1 MAKPTKPIVA
11 KTTSS
16 KAVKPVAKTVK
27 KVEKKPVVKKVTAAK
42 KESAKPV
49 PAKVSV
55 RKPSTRPTAKKAVPA
70 KAAQKKVVP
79 SKPVAKPVVK
89 KAAAT
94 KQVAKISATAKPSHK
109 PMVKKAVTAK
119 PVAKPLVKKVVTAK
133 PVAKPLVKK
142 VVTAKPVAK
151 PLVKKVVTAKPV
163 AKPLVKKVVVTKP
176 VAKPEVKKAGVA
188 KPVVKP
194 AEKKAVI
201 SKPVEKPVGKKV
213 AVVKP
218 AEKTKKGPVA
228 PAGKKVGA
236 APREEPPQDP
246 SDVTIE
252 KKLIALYSLQQI
264 DSQVDKIR
272 IIRGELPLEV
282 QDLED
287 EIAGLETRIENYLQE
302 NGALEKSVT
311 EKKISIKDSQALIK
325 KYEEQQMN
333 VRNNREY
340 DSLTKEIE
348 IQSLEIQLSEKR
360 IREFQ
365 QALEAKTEEINRFQ
379 SILSDRKN
387 DLDIKKNELD
397 DIVAETE
404 KEENEL
410 IRNSEINRK
419 YIEERLITA
428 YTRIRKNARN
438 GLAVVQ
444 IERDACGGCFNKIP
458 PQHQLDIR
466 MHKKII
472 VCEYCGRILVDDGIV
487 NLVN

>member
-1 MAKPTKPIVA
+1 MAKTTKPNVA
-11 KTTSS
+11 KTTPA
-16 KAVKPVAKTVK
+16 KAVKPAPKAEKKVENKPVGKKVIGAKKEIAKPVTIKTTVK
-27 KVEKKPVVKKVTAAK
+27 KPATKAPALKPAEKTAPKKAILTKPTPKKSAPAKPAPKPAPKKAAPAKLAPKPAPKKAAPAKLAPKPAPKKVAPVKPAPKPAPKKVAPVKPAPKPAPKKAAPAKLAPKPAPKKVAPAKPVEKPVVKKV
-42 KESAKPV
+42 
-49 PAKVSV
+49 
-55 RKPSTRPTAKKAVPA
+55 
-70 KAAQKKVVP
+70 
-79 SKPVAKPVVK
+79 
-89 KAAAT
+89 
-94 KQVAKISATAKPSHK
+94 
-109 PMVKKAVTAK
+109 VT
-119 PVAKPLVKKVVTAK
+119 
-133 PVAKPLVKK
+133 
-142 VVTAKPVAK
+142 
-151 PLVKKVVTAKPV
+151 
-163 AKPLVKKVVVTKP
+163 
-176 VAKPEVKKAGVA
+176 
-188 KPVVKP
+188 
-194 AEKKAVI
+194 
-201 SKPVEKPVGKKV
+201 SKPVEKPAVKKV
-213 AVVKP
+213 APQKP
-218 AEKTKKGPVA
+218 AEKTKKEPV
-228 PAGKKVGA
+228 PAGVKKA
-236 APREEPPQDP
+236 IAFAKQEPPQDL
-246 SDVTIE
+246 SEVTIE

-302 NGALEKSVT
+302 NSALEKSIT
-311 EKKISIKDSQALIK
+311 EKKFSIKDSQALIK

-365 QALEAKTEEINRFQ
+365 LALEAKTEEINRFQ
-379 SILSDRKN
+379 SILADRKN
-387 DLDIKKNELD
+387 DLEIKKNELD

-419 YIEERLITA
+419 FIEERLITA

-487 NLVN
+487 NLVH